1 MDRPSWWLIG
11 KRWTIS
17 RVYEIYAR
25 LNDSRFKARKGN
37 RRKKKLGFYSWDSII
52 ILAIEV
58 GLTINEF
65 WQLTWREFLL
75 YKTAYQNKEV
85 REWERT
91 RMVAYLIYKVNT
103 SEKSP
108 KSLKSFFPL
117 PSDEVEDDKP
127 KLTQEQLARTLK
139 LYGVK

>member
-1 MDRPSWWLIG
+1 M
-11 KRWTIS
+11 
-17 RVYEIYAR
+17 
-25 LNDSRFKARKGN
+25 
-37 RRKKKLGFYSWDSII
+37 
-52 ILAIEV
+52 
-58 GLTINEF
+58 
-65 WQLTWREFLL
+65 
-75 YKTAYQNKEV
+75 AYQNKEV

-108 KSLKSFFPL
+108 KSLRSFFPL

>member
-1 MDRPSWWLIG
+1 
-11 KRWTIS
+11 
-17 RVYEIYAR
+17 
-25 LNDSRFKARKGN
+25 
-37 RRKKKLGFYSWDSII
+37 
-52 ILAIEV
+52 
-58 GLTINEF
+58 
-65 WQLTWREFLL
+65 LL

>member
-1 MDRPSWWLIG
+1 M
-11 KRWTIS
+11 
-17 RVYEIYAR
+17 
-25 LNDSRFKARKGN
+25 
-37 RRKKKLGFYSWDSII
+37 
-52 ILAIEV
+52 
-58 GLTINEF
+58 
-65 WQLTWREFLL
+65 
-75 YKTAYQNKEV
+75 AYQNKEV

-117 PSDEVEDDKP
+117 PSDEVEQDKP
-127 KLTQEQLARTLK
+127 KISQEQLERTLK

>member
-1 MDRPSWWLIG
+1 
-11 KRWTIS
+11 
-17 RVYEIYAR
+17 
-25 LNDSRFKARKGN
+25 
-37 RRKKKLGFYSWDSII
+37 
-52 ILAIEV
+52 
-58 GLTINEF
+58 
-65 WQLTWREFLL
+65 LTWREFLL

-117 PSDEVEDDKP
+117 PSDEQEEEKP
-127 KLTQEQLARTLK
+127 KLTQEQLERTLK

>member
-1 MDRPSWWLIG
+1 M
-11 KRWTIS
+11 
-17 RVYEIYAR
+17 
-25 LNDSRFKARKGN
+25 
-37 RRKKKLGFYSWDSII
+37 
-52 ILAIEV
+52 EV

-75 YKTAYQNKEV
+75 YKKAYENKEI

-91 RMVAYLIYKVNT
+91 RMIAYLIYKVNT

-108 KSLKSFFPL
+108 KSLKAFFPL
-117 PSDEVEDDKP
+117 PSDETDIVDDSP
-127 KLTQEQLARTLK
+127 KLTDEQLARTLK

>member
-1 MDRPSWWLIG
+1 M
-11 KRWTIS
+11 
-17 RVYEIYAR
+17 
-25 LNDSRFKARKGN
+25 
-37 RRKKKLGFYSWDSII
+37 
-52 ILAIEV
+52 
-58 GLTINEF
+58 
-65 WQLTWREFLL
+65 
-75 YKTAYQNKEV
+75 AYQNKEV

-117 PSDEVEDDKP
+117 PSDEVEEDKP

>member
-1 MDRPSWWLIG
+1 M
-11 KRWTIS
+11 
-17 RVYEIYAR
+17 
-25 LNDSRFKARKGN
+25 
-37 RRKKKLGFYSWDSII
+37 
-52 ILAIEV
+52 
-58 GLTINEF
+58 
-65 WQLTWREFLL
+65 
-75 YKTAYQNKEV
+75 AYQNKEV

-103 SEKSP
+103 SEKTP

-117 PSDEVEDDKP
+117 PSDEIEEEKP

>member
-1 MDRPSWWLIG
+1 
-11 KRWTIS
+11 
-17 RVYEIYAR
+17 
-25 LNDSRFKARKGN
+25 
-37 RRKKKLGFYSWDSII
+37 
-52 ILAIEV
+52 
-58 GLTINEF
+58 
-65 WQLTWREFLL
+65 LTWREFLL

-117 PSDEVEDDKP
+117 PSDEQEEEKP
-127 KLTQEQLARTLK
+127 KLTKEQLARTLK

>member
-1 MDRPSWWLIG
+1 
-11 KRWTIS
+11 
-17 RVYEIYAR
+17 
-25 LNDSRFKARKGN
+25 
-37 RRKKKLGFYSWDSII
+37 
-52 ILAIEV
+52 
-58 GLTINEF
+58 
-65 WQLTWREFLL
+65 L

-103 SEKSP
+103 TEKSP

>member
-1 MDRPSWWLIG
+1 
-11 KRWTIS
+11 
-17 RVYEIYAR
+17 
-25 LNDSRFKARKGN
+25 
-37 RRKKKLGFYSWDSII
+37 
-52 ILAIEV
+52 
-58 GLTINEF
+58 
-65 WQLTWREFLL
+65 LL
-75 YKTAYQNKEV
+75 YKRAYQNKEV

-103 SEKSP
+103 TEKSP

-117 PSDEVEDDKP
+117 PSDEQEEDKP

>member
-1 MDRPSWWLIG
+1 
-11 KRWTIS
+11 
-17 RVYEIYAR
+17 
-25 LNDSRFKARKGN
+25 
-37 RRKKKLGFYSWDSII
+37 
-52 ILAIEV
+52 
-58 GLTINEF
+58 
-65 WQLTWREFLL
+65 L

-117 PSDEVEDDKP
+117 PSDEFEDNKP

>member
-1 MDRPSWWLIG
+1 M
-11 KRWTIS
+11 
-17 RVYEIYAR
+17 
-25 LNDSRFKARKGN
+25 
-37 RRKKKLGFYSWDSII
+37 
-52 ILAIEV
+52 
-58 GLTINEF
+58 
-65 WQLTWREFLL
+65 
-75 YKTAYQNKEV
+75 AYQNKEV

-108 KSLKSFFPL
+108 KSLRSFFPL
-117 PSDEVEDDKP
+117 PSDEVEEDKP

>member
-1 MDRPSWWLIG
+1 
-11 KRWTIS
+11 
-17 RVYEIYAR
+17 
-25 LNDSRFKARKGN
+25 
-37 RRKKKLGFYSWDSII
+37 
-52 ILAIEV
+52 
-58 GLTINEF
+58 
-65 WQLTWREFLL
+65 LTWREFLL

-117 PSDEVEDDKP
+117 PSDEVEEDKP

>member
-1 MDRPSWWLIG
+1 
-11 KRWTIS
+11 
-17 RVYEIYAR
+17 
-25 LNDSRFKARKGN
+25 
-37 RRKKKLGFYSWDSII
+37 
-52 ILAIEV
+52 
-58 GLTINEF
+58 
-65 WQLTWREFLL
+65 LTWREFLL

-108 KSLKSFFPL
+108 KSLRSFFPL
-117 PSDEVEDDKP
+117 PSDEQEEDKP

>member
-1 MDRPSWWLIG
+1 
-11 KRWTIS
+11 
-17 RVYEIYAR
+17 
-25 LNDSRFKARKGN
+25 
-37 RRKKKLGFYSWDSII
+37 
-52 ILAIEV
+52 
-58 GLTINEF
+58 
-65 WQLTWREFLL
+65 LTWREFLL

-117 PSDEVEDDKP
+117 PSDEQEEEKP
-127 KLTQEQLARTLK
+127 KITQEQLARTLK

>member
-1 MDRPSWWLIG
+1 M
-11 KRWTIS
+11 
-17 RVYEIYAR
+17 
-25 LNDSRFKARKGN
+25 
-37 RRKKKLGFYSWDSII
+37 
-52 ILAIEV
+52 
-58 GLTINEF
+58 
-65 WQLTWREFLL
+65 L

>member
-1 MDRPSWWLIG
+1 
-11 KRWTIS
+11 
-17 RVYEIYAR
+17 
-25 LNDSRFKARKGN
+25 
-37 RRKKKLGFYSWDSII
+37 
-52 ILAIEV
+52 
-58 GLTINEF
+58 
-65 WQLTWREFLL
+65 LL
-75 YKTAYQNKEV
+75 YKTAYQNKEI

-117 PSDEVEDDKP
+117 PSDEVEDDSP
-127 KLTQEQLARTLK
+127 KLTQEQLERTLK